1 MRRRGAEPGAVRQRG
16 FARRFVP
23 TLLVI
28 LLLFVLGWE
37 HMVQSE
43 LEPLENRL
51 ERQLASAVAVIN
63 RRAGSTPR
71 DLELLARHPVLL
83 DAIDSQAPIPLR
95 RLEDLFVTFAEASR
109 DYDQLR
115 WIDEHGRE
123 RVRVDWRDNHAV
135 RIPADQLQDKADR
148 YYVRD
153 ALKLPPGVLYASRL
167 DLNIE
172 HGEIERPLKPMLRF
186 ASPVTASDGTPR
198 GLVVLNYRAGRMLS
212 GLEILDASLN
222 VLQLLEHE
230 GYRLAGGDPQRQWGF
245 MLGQPQATLAQ
256 TAPLSWARIQSGDNG
271 HFADINGLW
280 HFTTIR
286 LIDDNGLDLGS
297 NGLKPW
303 KLIAHVDAAAI
314 NAIRARQAWALGSIA
329 LMMTL
334 AAAWVSSHLARLSRE
349 REAMLHAL
357 EQRTQALSAA
367 NLAQQQA
374 YERLQRTQAELVR
387 AEKLSSLGLMV
398 AGVAH
403 ELNTPIGSSMVVLST
418 LQQHAERL
426 REQLLSGL
434 RRSDLDNYLK
444 RHADGMTL
452 VTANLERAAALVRS
466 FKQLAVDRSS
476 AERRRFRLDELLTDI
491 LRALQPRLKH
501 ERSRLLNQIPAGIEL
516 DSFPGPLGQVLQNL
530 IDNAFTHA
538 FSEHAGTLEL
548 RAGPADEV
556 GWLRIEVIDDGI
568 GIPPQNIEQV
578 FDPFFTTRRG
588 QGGCGLGLHLAHQL
602 ASEVLGG
609 HLSVHSETGAGSCF
623 TLEIPLSAPPFV
635 ARPAPQLDD

>member
-1 MRRRGAEPGAVRQRG
+1 MRRCGIEPSAVRQRG
-16 FARRFVP
+16 FAKRFVP

-83 DAIDSQAPIPLR
+83 DAVDSEAPIPLR

-135 RIPADQLQDKADR
+135 RIPVDQLQDKADR

-153 ALKLPPGVLYASRL
+153 ALKLPPGTLYASRL

-222 VLQLLEHE
+222 VLQLLDHD
-230 GYRLAGGDPQRQWGF
+230 GYLLAGGEPQQQWGF

-256 TAPLSWARIQSGDNG
+256 TAPLSWARIQASDSG

-286 LIDDNGLDLGS
+286 LIDDSGLDLGS

-349 REAMLHAL
+349 RETMLHAL
-357 EQRTQALSAA
+357 EQRTQA
-367 NLAQQQA
+367 
-374 YERLQRTQAELVR
+374 
-387 AEKLSSLGLMV
+387 
-398 AGVAH
+398 
-403 ELNTPIGSSMVVLST
+403 
-418 LQQHAERL
+418 
-426 REQLLSGL
+426 
-434 RRSDLDNYLK
+434 
-444 RHADGMTL
+444 
-452 VTANLERAAALVRS
+452 
-466 FKQLAVDRSS
+466 
-476 AERRRFRLDELLTDI
+476 
-491 LRALQPRLKH
+491 
-501 ERSRLLNQIPAGIEL
+501 QIPIGIEL

-538 FSEHAGTLEL
+538 FSEHTGTLEL

-556 GWLRIEVIDDGI
+556 GWLRIEVADDGI

-602 ASEVLGG
+602 TSEVLGG
-609 HLSVHSETGAGSCF
+609 HLSVHSEVGAGTCF